1 MLNIKTN
8 SILFCKEVRKK
19 IMQEEIIASVDF
31 GSKKLS
37 ASLAA
42 KKDEEDMQILG
53 VKYCKSKGIE
63 KGIIKDVDKCRES
76 LKILLKDLE
85 EKTGRTVLNV
95 SAGISTRNIRITEIT
110 VSISLLNGIV
120 DKEDI
125 KEAFKKAKETTS
137 VSDNEILIDSLIN
150 FYILDG
156 KVLYRNVLNWRG
168 NKLDVNFTLIIG
180 LKEEIVKYYEVF
192 NGTKYKLSDIKLN
205 ILCGKQIF
213 LNNDDMKDKALVDI
227 GAGNIDMAIFS
238 NGIPKY
244 IGSIP
249 LGGSNISKDLAICGE
264 LSFSEAENI
273 KIIYSSNYETLYKDN
288 EVPDEIEI
296 GTLKISKSLFYE
308 VINARVEEILNYI
321 NRELKNTGHYDRI
334 CSIILYGSGL
344 NYFEN
349 INNFVNDIFKISAK
363 IVTKDDLG
371 IRNPENITSLA
382 VVKEVYD
389 NLDLISSECK
399 NLKEINDVV
408 ISKSEIEKLDDKNNK
423 SVLKKVRDFLEGIF

>member
-1 MLNIKTN
+1 
-8 SILFCKEVRKK
+8 
-19 IMQEEIIASVDF
+19 MQEEIIASVDF

-37 ASLAA
+37 ASLAV

-63 KGIIKDVDKCRES
+63 KGIIKDTDKCREV
-76 LKILLKDLE
+76 LKTLLKDLE
-85 EKTGRTVLNV
+85 DKTGRKIKNI
-95 SAGISTRNIRITEIT
+95 SAGISTRNIRITEVT
-110 VSISLLNGIV
+110 VSISLIEGIAR
-120 DKEDI
+120 KEDI
-125 KEAFKKAKETTS
+125 KEALKKARNATS
-137 VSDNEILIDSLIN
+137 ISDNEILIDTLIN

-156 KVLYRNVLNWRG
+156 KVLHRDILNWRG
-168 NKLDVNFTLIIG
+168 NKLDVNLTLIIG
-180 LKEEIVKYYEVF
+180 LKDEITKYYEIF
-192 NGTKYKLSDIKLN
+192 EGTNYKLSTIKLN
-205 ILCGKQIF
+205 ILCGNQIF
-213 LNNDDMKDKALVDI
+213 LSEDDVGDKVLVDI

-264 LSFSEAENI
+264 LSFAEAENI

-288 EVPDEIEI
+288 KIADEIEV
-296 GTLKISKSLFYE
+296 GALKISKSLFYE
-308 VINARVEEILNYI
+308 VINARIEEILNYI

-349 INNFVNDIFKISAK
+349 ISNFVNDILKIPATV
-363 IVTKDDLG
+363 ITKDELG
-371 IRNPENITSLA
+371 IKNPENITSLA
-382 VVKEVYD
+382 VVKEIYD
-389 NLDLISSECK
+389 NLDLISYEYK
-399 NLKEINDVV
+399 NSQQVNDIV
-408 ISKSEIEKLDDKNNK
+408 ISKNEEEKLENKTSK

>member
-1 MLNIKTN
+1 
-8 SILFCKEVRKK
+8 
-19 IMQEEIIASVDF
+19 MQEEIIASIDF

-53 VKYCKSKGIE
+53 VKHCKSKGIE
-63 KGIIKDVDKCRES
+63 KGIIKDVDKCREI
-76 LKILLKDLE
+76 LKALLKDLE
-85 EKTGRTVLNV
+85 DKTGRKILNI
-95 SAGISTRNIRITEIT
+95 SAGISTRNIRITEVT
-110 VSISLLNGIV
+110 VSVSLVDGIV
-120 DKEDI
+120 KNEDI
-125 KEAFKKAKETTS
+125 KEALKKAKGATS
-137 VSDNEILIDSLIN
+137 IGNNEILIDSLIN

-156 KVLYRNVLNWRG
+156 RVLHKDILNWRG
-168 NKLDVNFTLIIG
+168 NKLDVNLTLVIG
-180 LKEEIVKYYEVF
+180 LKDEITKYYDVF
-192 NGTKYKLSDIKLN
+192 KGTNYKLTSIKLN

-213 LNNDDMKDKALVDI
+213 LTEDDMGDKALVDI
-227 GAGNIDMAIFS
+227 GAGHTDIVIFS

-264 LSFSEAENI
+264 LSFTEAENI
-273 KIIYSSNYETLYKDN
+273 KMIYSSNYETLYKDN
-288 EVPDEIEI
+288 KISDEIEV

-308 VINARVEEILNYI
+308 VINARIEEILNYI

-349 INNFVNDIFKISAK
+349 ISNFVNDIFKIPTT
-363 IVTKDDLG
+363 VMTKDDLG
-371 IRNPENITSLA
+371 IKNPENITALA

-389 NLDLISSECK
+389 NLDLISYEYK
-399 NLKEINDVV
+399 NSQEINDVV
-408 ISKSEIEKLDDKNNK
+408 ISKDYAENLDNNTKK

>member
-1 MLNIKTN
+1 
-8 SILFCKEVRKK
+8 
-19 IMQEEIIASVDF
+19 MQEEIIASIDF

-63 KGIIKDVDKCRES
+63 KGIIKDVDKCREV
-76 LKILLKDLE
+76 LKTLLKDLE
-85 EKTGRTVLNV
+85 DKSGRKIKNI
-95 SAGISTRNIRITEIT
+95 SAGISTRNIRITEVT
-110 VSISLLNGIV
+110 VSISLIEGIAK
-120 DKEDI
+120 KEDI
-125 KEAFKKAKETTS
+125 NEALKKARNATS
-137 VSDNEILIDSLIN
+137 ISDNEILIDTLIN

-156 KVLYRNVLNWRG
+156 KVLHRDILNWRG
-168 NKLDVNFTLIIG
+168 NKLDINLTLIIG
-180 LKEEIVKYYEVF
+180 LKDEITKYYEIF
-192 NGTKYKLSDIKLN
+192 KGTNYNLSNIKLN

-213 LNNDDMKDKALVDI
+213 LTEDDVGDKVLVDI

-288 EVPDEIEI
+288 KIADEIEV

-308 VINARVEEILNYI
+308 VINARIEEILNYI

-349 INNFVNDIFKISAK
+349 ISNFVNDILKISATV
-363 IVTKDDLG
+363 ITKDDLG
-371 IRNPENITSLA
+371 IKNPENITSLA

-389 NLDLISSECK
+389 NLDLISYEYK
-399 NLKEINDVV
+399 NSQKVNDIV
-408 ISKSEIEKLDDKNNK
+408 ISKNEEEKIENKASK